1 VKIDDLRTEY
11 MRASLDESSVAP
23 EPLRQFEQW
32 FTEAVNAQMRE
43 PNAMTLATLG
53 ADGRPSARVVL
64 LKAADAR
71 GFTFYTNYSSRKARE
86 LAAHPYAALLFYW
99 PELERQI
106 RIEGAVTTVD
116 KAESDEYFAGRPRG
130 SQLGAWASP
139 QSEPIGGRVALEARF
154 ASIADRYADASVPVP
169 RPPHWGGYRLEP
181 ESIEFWQGRASRLHD
196 RIRYR
201 RTQAHPVAWV
211 IDRLAP

>member
-1 VKIDDLRTEY
+1 
-11 MRASLDESSVAP
+11 MRRLCFC
-23 EPLRQFEQW
+23 LF
-32 FTEAVNAQMRE
+32 
-43 PNAMTLATLG
+43 
-53 ADGRPSARVVL
+53 
-64 LKAADAR
+64 
-71 GFTFYTNYSSRKARE
+71 
-86 LAAHPYAALLFYW
+86 AALLFANPVFAAGKAGLWAITTTYQFGM
-99 PELERQI
+99 PFVPPALVSLAKAQGLKPPVTGKPFTHHMCMTSYEAEGRQPLHLNSYDLDCTNRVVSER
-106 RIEGAVTTVD
+106 
-116 KAESDEYFAGRPRG
+116 
-130 SQLGAWASP
+130 
-139 QSEPIGGRVALEARF
+139 GGRVALEARF